1 MPISKMQSESVNLA
15 DNFAFTGTVTGAG
28 GGKIL
33 QVVQNQRAGAND
45 STAST
50 SFVTTNQELTITP
63 SATSSLILVQF
74 TTGGY
79 VYSGGEGVYTIYRG
93 STNLGAGSQS
103 AMQRIYDGNGGQ
115 WVPLIVSCIDSPST
129 TSAVTYSLR
138 FKSVTNTVFVN
149 ANQCESNYY
158 AMEISG

>member
-1 MPISKMQSESVNLA
+1 MALSKIPTNMYNPFAVSSVSTSALPS
-15 DNFAFTGTVTGAG
+15 GTV
-28 GGKIL
+28 L
-33 QVVQNQRAGAND
+33 QVVHGQRSGVND

-50 SFVTTNQELTITP
+50 SYVTTNQELTITP

-79 VYSGGEGVYTIYRG
+79 VYSGGDGSYTIYRD
-93 STNLGAGSQS
+93 STNLGSGSNS

-115 WVPLIVSCIDSPST
+115 WVPLILSCVDNPST

-138 FKSVTNTVFVN
+138 YKSITNTVFVN
-149 ANQCESNYY
+149 ATQAESNYY
-158 AMEISG
+158 AMEIAG